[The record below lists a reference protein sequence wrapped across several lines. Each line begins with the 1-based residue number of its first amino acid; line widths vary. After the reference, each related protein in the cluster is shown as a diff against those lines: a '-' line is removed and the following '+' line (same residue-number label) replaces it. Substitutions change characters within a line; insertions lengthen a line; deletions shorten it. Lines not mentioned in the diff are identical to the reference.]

1 MAAIRQGQ
9 VVEHVLV
16 FSLYFFT
23 QYYDYLYIDDFF
35 KQPGSVRATFGG
47 RWKFM
52 TYQNYMAHTVF
63 FSSCVLA
70 DFIEGVLGKKAAG
83 LRKVQDYV
91 LVSILFPMSMIVMVV
106 FWGIYAVDREL
117 IFPASLDHVIPPW
130 INHVWHTTI
139 VPVLLLEMYMVHHKY
154 PSRRAGLTGAITLGL
169 VYLTWILIVAK
180 VGGFWVYP
188 FMAVMTG
195 FQFVLFCCF
204 TAAIGCVFYLM
215 GELCNN
221 VFWGPRETPRKQKK
235 RA

>member
-1 MAAIRQGQ
+1 MAAAG
-9 VVEHVLV
+9 VAAVHVLLLSV
-16 FSLYFFT
+16 YSCV
-23 QYYDYLYIDDFF
+23 QQYDYLYLLRTPYLPDRQRI
-35 KQPGSVRATFGG
+35 GG
-47 RWKFM
+47 PWKYL
-52 TYQNYMAHTVF
+52 TYINCMAHTVF

-83 LRKVQDYV
+83 LRKVQDFV
-91 LVSILFPMSMIVMVV
+91 LASILFPMSMIVMVV

-154 PSRRAGLTGAITLGL
+154 PSRRAGLTGAVTLGL

-204 TAAIGCVFYLM
+204 TAVIGCVFYLT

>member
-1 MAAIRQGQ
+1 MASTVGAFACS
-9 VVEHVLV
+9 VHVL
-16 FSLYFFT
+16 FFGV
-23 QYYDYLYIDDFF
+23 YVYKELHIMWYISPHL
-35 KQPGSVRATFGG
+35 PGTDTFLQQSS
-47 RWKFM
+47 RLTVWN
-52 TYQNYMAHTVF
+52 TMAHTVF

-83 LRKVQDYV
+83 LRKVQDFV
-91 LVSILFPMSMIVMVV
+91 LASILFPMSMIVMVV

-117 IFPASLDHVIPPW
+117 IFPTSLDHVIPPW

-154 PSRRAGLTGAITLGL
+154 PSRRAGLTGAVTLGL

-195 FQFVLFCCF
+195 FQFVLFCCC
-204 TAAIGCVFYLM
+204 TAAIGCVFYLT

>member
-1 MAAIRQGQ
+1 MASSLGA
-9 VVEHVLV
+9 VVPTVHVL
-16 FSLYFFT
+16 FLTLYVWQELYGMFFIRP
-23 QYYDYLYIDDFF
+23 YLKVDRLWLRRST
-35 KQPGSVRATFGG
+35 GLTVWTL
-47 RWKFM
+47 
-52 TYQNYMAHTVF
+52 MAHTVF

-83 LRKVQDYV
+83 LRKVQDFV
-91 LVSILFPMSMIVMVV
+91 LASILFPMSMIVMVV

-117 IFPASLDHVIPPW
+117 IFPTSLDHVIPPW

-154 PSRRAGLTGAITLGL
+154 PSRRAGLTGAVTLGL

-195 FQFVLFCCF
+195 FQFVLFCCC
-204 TAAIGCVFYLM
+204 TAAIGCVFYLT